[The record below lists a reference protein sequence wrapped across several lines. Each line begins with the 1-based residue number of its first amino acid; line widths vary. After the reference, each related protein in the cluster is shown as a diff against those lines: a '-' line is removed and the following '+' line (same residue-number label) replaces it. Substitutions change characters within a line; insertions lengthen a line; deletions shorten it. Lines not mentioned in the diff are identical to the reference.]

1 MGSKDESF
9 DIVGVHGKIR
19 VLEFQGLSRKRGV
32 VFLRGVDTPMHT
44 MMNTLK
50 QKRNRANGMLAKLRY
65 YLSADILKTIYDV
78 HFDSHMRYA
87 CHIWDQSHN
96 KTSDMIHSA
105 QSKAL
110 RFISFKQSME
120 PSESLYQKFKI
131 NKFKKYHIKQL
142 FICV

>member
-1 MGSKDESF
+1 
-9 DIVGVHGKIR
+9 
-19 VLEFQGLSRKRGV
+19 
-32 VFLRGVDTPMHT
+32 MHT

-65 YLSADILKTIYDV
+65 YLSADSLKTIYDV

-120 PSESLYQKFKI
+120 PSESLYQNSKSISLKNIILNNFLSVFDKLNSNLPDI
-131 NKFKKYHIKQL
+131 FDQFFSPLKNSNIYLIFQKQVHKCL
-142 FICV
+142 IPIQ

>member
-1 MGSKDESF
+1 
-9 DIVGVHGKIR
+9 
-19 VLEFQGLSRKRGV
+19 
-32 VFLRGVDTPMHT
+32 MHT

-120 PSESLYQKFKI
+120 PSESLYQNSKSISLKNIILNNFLSVFDKLNSNLPDI
-131 NKFKKYHIKQL
+131 FDQFFSPLKNSNIYLIFQKQVHKCL
-142 FICV
+142 IPIQ